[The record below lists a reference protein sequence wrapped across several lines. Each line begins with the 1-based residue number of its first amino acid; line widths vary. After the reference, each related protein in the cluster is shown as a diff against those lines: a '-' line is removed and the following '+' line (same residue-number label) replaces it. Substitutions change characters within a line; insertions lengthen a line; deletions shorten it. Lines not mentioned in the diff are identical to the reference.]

1 MNLEDF
7 EKNGFI
13 KFDELLSA
21 NECNILY
28 SKIKQSRNWGKE
40 LFLSEEEY
48 NKDPNPDRANP
59 GKNIQNLVSNYNLD
73 FIENNPQIKRI
84 LTNLLGNDYEILLTK
99 FVVAVSSDWMPKY
112 VEEMNKKEPLS
123 NFNKFIKKEFR
134 DVTYFRGLDLHMD
147 SIDWENANNKFIT
160 MYVYLNEVDHSMSPL
175 EIVKGSHKLGHT
187 QHPHYIEKIKNSNE
201 IKYSLDNKKFLKFEK
216 EKLVGASG
224 SVYFWTSNTLHG
236 TAESKESKES
246 FRISLRYIIEKRK
259 NSTGLIDKVID
270 QEKVGKTR

>member
-123 NFNKFIKKEFR
+123 N
-134 DVTYFRGLDLHMD
+134 
-147 SIDWENANNKFIT
+147 
-160 MYVYLNEVDHSMSPL
+160 
-175 EIVKGSHKLGHT
+175 
-187 QHPHYIEKIKNSNE
+187 
-201 IKYSLDNKKFLKFEK
+201 
-216 EKLVGASG
+216 
-224 SVYFWTSNTLHG
+224 
-236 TAESKESKES
+236 
-246 FRISLRYIIEKRK
+246 
-259 NSTGLIDKVID
+259 
-270 QEKVGKTR
+270 

>member
-187 QHPHYIEKIKNSNE
+187 QQPHYIEKIKNSNE

>member
-246 FRISLRYIIEKRK
+246 FRISLRYIIDKRK

>member
-1 MNLEDF
+1 MIIKKTDISSIFPIIIKIIKLNLEVVNKF
-7 EKNGFI
+7 EKLISPIPNIG
-13 KFDELLSA
+13 ELVVFVIVKIDNL
-21 NECNILY
+21 NDF
-28 SKIKQSRNWGKE
+28 SKSI
-40 LFLSEEEY
+40 
-48 NKDPNPDRANP
+48 
-59 GKNIQNLVSNYNLD
+59 
-73 FIENNPQIKRI
+73 
-84 LTNLLGNDYEILLTK
+84 
-99 FVVAVSSDWMPKY
+99 
-112 VEEMNKKEPLS
+112 LS
-123 NFNKFIKKEFR
+123 NIKIPERINKFIKKEFR